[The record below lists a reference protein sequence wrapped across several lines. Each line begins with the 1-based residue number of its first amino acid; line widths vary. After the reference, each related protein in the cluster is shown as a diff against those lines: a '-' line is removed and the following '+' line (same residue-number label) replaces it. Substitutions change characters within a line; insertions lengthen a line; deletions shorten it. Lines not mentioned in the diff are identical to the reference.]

1 MEMLKSLRAALALPD
16 LRNRILFVLGMLA
29 VYVFGI
35 WIPIDPELSAAAQ
48 KSLSGGLFTMLDIF
62 VGGALKRFSIFAMG
76 IMPYISASIVFQ
88 VLAIALPAIQQLQKE
103 GEYGRRKISQYTRWL
118 TMVLT
123 FVQGLLVVV
132 AFKTQGA
139 IPNMTVFHILR
150 AVFTLMAGTAFLMWL
165 GEQIT
170 EKGIGNGISFLIF
183 AGIVARLP
191 QEFWQIVTE
200 VHAGSKSPF
209 QAVLLFAFAVATV
222 VAIVAVTQ
230 AERRIPVR
238 YADRVAGRRVI
249 RGMRTH
255 LPLRMAQA
263 GVMPIIFAVAVV
275 MFPGQIMQFLQ
286 PLLQG
291 REIFSV
297 DVGTLG
303 SRIRDLFTPGQSHF
317 AALLYAGLVMAFT
330 YFYTA
335 VILDVRDLADNLK
348 KSGGQIQGFA
358 PGLPTAQYIDRVLTR
373 ITFAGGLFLA
383 LVALSQYY
391 IPGWA
396 GFSVVRFS
404 LIGGTSVLIVVGV
417 ALETMQQL
425 EQQLKLRQYEGFNI
439 TGKPKGFGF
448 SGHARGY

>member
-1 MEMLKSLRAALALPD
+1 MEMFKSLQAALKLPD
-16 LRNRILFVLGMLA
+16 LRNRILFVMGMLA
-29 VYVFGI
+29 VYVLGI
-35 WIPIDPELSAAAQ
+35 WIPIDRQLSEAAR
-48 KSLSGGLFTMLDIF
+48 SLRGGIFDMLDIF
-62 VGGALKRFSIFAMG
+62 GGGSLKRFSIFALG

-88 VLAIALPAIQQLQKE
+88 VLAIALPSIQQLQKE
-103 GEYGRRKISQYTRWL
+103 GEFGRRKISQYTRWL
-118 TMVLT
+118 TMGLT
-123 FVQGLLVVV
+123 LVQGFMVIY
-132 AFKTQGA
+132 AFRTQGL
-139 IPNMTVFHILR
+139 IPNMSFLHIFK
-150 AVFTLMAGTAFLMWL
+150 AVFTLMAGTGFLMWL

-170 EKGIGNGISFLIF
+170 EKGIGNGISFIIF

-191 QEFWQIVTE
+191 SELWQIVE
-200 VHAGSKSPF
+200 LARQGSVAWF
-209 QAVLLFAFAVATV
+209 NVIVLIAFAVGTV
-222 VAIVAVTQ
+222 VAIVTVTQ
-230 AERRIPVR
+230 GERRIPVR

-263 GVMPIIFAVAVV
+263 GVMPIIFAVTVV
-275 MFPGQIMQFLQ
+275 MLPAQIMQFAQ
-286 PLLQG
+286 PIIQG
-291 REIFSV
+291 REIMGI
-297 DVGTLG
+297 DLTLIAA
-303 SRIRDLFTPGQSHF
+303 RIINFFTPGQSHV
-317 AALLYAGLVMAFT
+317 AALLYAALVMAFT

-335 VILDVRDLADNLK
+335 VVMDVREIADNLK

-396 GFSVVRFS
+396 GFSAVRFS

-417 ALETMQQL
+417 ALETMNQL

-439 TGKPKGFGF
+439 GPGRK
-448 SGHARGY
+448 AA